1 MVDNVKTTQPK
12 VIDPT
17 SKMFGEKTWSAHK
30 WCRLK
35 KHKLQSSIAYNSC
48 IKLGATV
55 NRFLSEK
62 NQIPFALNG
71 AQTSHTKMNKAL
83 EEW

>member
-1 MVDNVKTTQPK
+1 MKTTQPK
-12 VIDPT
+12 LIDPT

-30 WCRLK
+30 WCKPK
-35 KHKLQSSIAYNSC
+35 KCKLQYSIVYNSR
-48 IKLGATV
+48 IKLGAIV
-55 NRFLSEK
+55 NRFLLEK

-71 AQTSHTKMNKAL
+71 AQASHTKISRAL